1 MGITLGWIL
10 IHDISLIGNQLLV
23 PIKYLVK
30 SPLYVGIELLTLWFP
45 MAEQ

>member
-10 IHDISLIGNQLLV
+10 IHEISLIGNQLLV

-30 SPLYVGIELLTLWFP
+30 SYVGIELLTLWSP